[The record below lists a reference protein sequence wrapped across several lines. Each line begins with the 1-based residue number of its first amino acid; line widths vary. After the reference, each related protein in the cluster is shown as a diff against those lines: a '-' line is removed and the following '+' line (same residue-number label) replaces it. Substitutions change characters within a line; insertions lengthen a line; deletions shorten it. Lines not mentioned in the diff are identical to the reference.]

1 MANKHVKW
9 CLTSLI
15 IKEVQMKTVVRY
27 HLTSFRMAII
37 KRIEITNA
45 GEDVEKGKPDVLLVG
60 M

>member
-37 KRIEITNA
+37 KRTEITNA
-45 GEDVEKGKPDVLLVG
+45 GEDVEKGKPDVLFVG